1 MTERRVVV
9 TGIGTINPLGNNIE
23 EYFSNL
29 EKGVSGAAP
38 ITHFDAEKFKTKF
51 ACEVK
56 NYDSNLYF
64 DRKEVRKYDLFTQ
77 YALIAATQAVE
88 DSALDLETVD
98 KEQVGVIW
106 SSGIGGI
113 KSFFDE
119 CLGWAAGD
127 GTPRFSPFFIPR
139 MISDIAAGF
148 ISMKYGFMGPNY
160 CTVSACASSNHGM
173 IAAFD
178 AIRYGKADVMVAGG
192 SEAAVNEPSVGGF
205 NSMQALSTRNDDPQ
219 HASRPFDKDRDGF
232 VIGEGAGALI
242 FEEYEHAKAR
252 GAKIYC
258 EIIGGGASADAYH
271 FTAPHPE
278 GKGAM
283 KSMRD
288 AIKDA
293 GIKPEDIDYVN
304 VHGTSTPAG
313 DIPELKAVAGVLG
326 DHVYN
331 VNISSTKSMTGHLLG
346 AAGAAEALACIFAI
360 THGVVPPTIN
370 CENLDP
376 EIDPNL
382 NLTLNKAQKRDVK
395 CALSNTFGFGGHNSS
410 IIFRKVVDDM
420 FGFIPNNIELYK
432 LALIHK
438 SASLVLEDGRPIN
451 NERLEFLGD
460 AVIEA
465 VTSDYLFIEYPDRDE
480 GFLTQLRSKI
490 VSRQS
495 LNELAVKIGLDRHVI
510 SNASTSITQK
520 HIYGDAF
527 EAMIG
532 AVYLDQGYEFT
543 NRLLIN
549 RIYFQ
554 ALNLDELT
562 ESETDFKSRLIEWC
576 QKNHLKIVFRT
587 GNDKEYSSNHPVFYS
602 TVLVDGIEVGH
613 GSGESKKEAEQHA
626 AFSVA
631 EYMTDEQCASLLD
644 RVDRLTQ

>member
-1 MTERRVVV
+1 MFDFILRPLRRNF
-9 TGIGTINPLGNNIE
+9 G
-23 EYFSNL
+23 
-29 EKGVSGAAP
+29 
-38 ITHFDAEKFKTKF
+38 
-51 ACEVK
+51 
-56 NYDSNLYF
+56 
-64 DRKEVRKYDLFTQ
+64 R
-77 YALIAATQAVE
+77 
-88 DSALDLETVD
+88 D
-98 KEQVGVIW
+98 K
-106 SSGIGGI
+106 
-113 KSFFDE
+113 
-119 CLGWAAGD
+119 
-127 GTPRFSPFFIPR
+127 
-139 MISDIAAGF
+139 
-148 ISMKYGFMGPNY
+148 
-160 CTVSACASSNHGM
+160 
-173 IAAFD
+173 
-178 AIRYGKADVMVAGG
+178 
-192 SEAAVNEPSVGGF
+192 
-205 NSMQALSTRNDDPQ
+205 
-219 HASRPFDKDRDGF
+219 
-232 VIGEGAGALI
+232 
-242 FEEYEHAKAR
+242 
-252 GAKIYC
+252 
-258 EIIGGGASADAYH
+258 AY
-271 FTAPHPE
+271 
-278 GKGAM
+278 
-283 KSMRD
+283 
-288 AIKDA
+288 
-293 GIKPEDIDYVN
+293 Y
-304 VHGTSTPAG
+304 
-313 DIPELKAVAGVLG
+313 
-326 DHVYN
+326 
-331 VNISSTKSMTGHLLG
+331 
-346 AAGAAEALACIFAI
+346 
-360 THGVVPPTIN
+360 
-370 CENLDP
+370 
-376 EIDPNL
+376 
-382 NLTLNKAQKRDVK
+382 
-395 CALSNTFGFGGHNSS
+395 
-410 IIFRKVVDDM
+410 KVVDDM

-451 NERLEFLGD
+451 NERLEFLGDAVIEAVTQEFEPLEFLGD